1 MIILFNKWGFKLY
14 VVIMG
19 GGRVG
24 LNLASFLIADGH
36 DVTLIES
43 DKLLCANAS
52 NELDAL
58 VICGNGTD
66 NKVLEEANLEDA
78 DVFVAAT
85 GNDEVN
91 LLSSILVREFNI
103 PKVIARVSDT
113 SHSKAFKNIGIDY
126 VISPEITTAS
136 YLEKLIIRPKI
147 ADLVVMG
154 KGDAELLD
162 INIENE
168 KSIGKRI
175 GDISPD
181 DNFLIV
187 AVYENGNLI
196 IPKPDMILERGMKI
210 SILVKT
216 EYAQKV
222 MNRFTKL

>member
-1 MIILFNKWGFKLY
+1 MYI
-14 VVIMG
+14 VIMG
-19 GGRVG
+19 GGRMG
-24 LNLASFLIADGH
+24 LTLASLLIADGH

-43 DKLLCANAS
+43 DKGLCNNAS
-52 NELDAL
+52 SELDAM

-66 NKVLEEANLEDA
+66 SKVLDEANVEDA

-91 LLSSILVREFNI
+91 LLACILVREYKI
-103 PKVIARVSDT
+103 PKIIARVSDPT
-113 SHSKAFKNIGIDY
+113 HSNAFKKIGIDS
-126 VISPEITTAS
+126 VVSPEITTAS
-136 YLEKLIIRPKI
+136 YVEKLIIRPKI

-162 INIENE
+162 IKLENE
-168 KSIGKRI
+168 KSIGKTI

-187 AVYENGNLI
+187 AIYENGNLI
-196 IPKPDMILERGMKI
+196 IPKPDMVLKKGMKI

-216 EYAQKV
+216 KFAQKI
-222 MNRFTKL
+222 MKRFTKL

>member
-1 MIILFNKWGFKLY
+1 MY

-19 GGRVG
+19 GGRMG
-24 LNLASFLIADGH
+24 LSLASFLIADDH
-36 DVTLIES
+36 DVSLIEGS
-43 DKLLCANAS
+43 QGLCDIAAS
-52 NELDAL
+52 ELDAM

-66 NKVLEEANLEDA
+66 GKVLEEANIRDA

-91 LLSSILVREFNI
+91 LLACILVKDYGVSKI
-103 PKVIARVSDT
+103 IARVSDT
-113 SHSKAFKNIGIDY
+113 THSHAFKSVGVDS
-126 VISPEITTAS
+126 VVSPEITTAS
-136 YLEKLIIRPKI
+136 YLEKLIIRPQI

-162 INIENE
+162 IKVENE
-168 KSIGKRI
+168 KTIGKKV
-175 GDISPD
+175 GDVSPN

-187 AVYENGNLI
+187 AVYENGNLV
-196 IPKPDMILERGMKI
+196 IPKPDMILKKDMKI
-210 SILVKT
+210 SVLVKT

>member
-1 MIILFNKWGFKLY
+1 MY

-19 GGRVG
+19 GGKMGR
-24 LNLASFLIADGH
+24 NLASFLIADGH

-43 DKLLCANAS
+43 DQELCNEAS
-52 NELDAL
+52 SELDAMI
-58 VICGNGTD
+58 ICGSGTD
-66 NKVLEEANLEDA
+66 AKVLKEANLEDA

-91 LLSSILVREFNI
+91 LLASILVSEFKNTKI
-103 PKVIARVSDT
+103 IARLSDP
-113 SHSKAFKNIGIDY
+113 SHSSAFKKIGIDS
-126 VISPEITTAS
+126 VVSPEITTAS
-136 YLEKLIIRPKI
+136 YVEKLIIRPKI

-162 INIENE
+162 IKLENE
-168 KSIGKRI
+168 KSIGKKI
-175 GDISPD
+175 GDVSPN

-196 IPKPDMILERGMKI
+196 IPKPEMVLKKDMKI

-216 EYAQKV
+216 KYAQNV
-222 MNRFTKL
+222 MKRFTNL

>member
-1 MIILFNKWGFKLY
+1 MY

-19 GGRVG
+19 GGKMGR
-24 LNLASFLIADGH
+24 NLASFLIADGH

-43 DKLLCANAS
+43 DQELCNEAS
-52 NELDAL
+52 SELDAMI
-58 VICGNGTD
+58 ICGSGT
-66 NKVLEEANLEDA
+66 NAKVLKEANLDDA

-91 LLSSILVREFNI
+91 LLASILVSEFKNTKI
-103 PKVIARVSDT
+103 IARLSDP
-113 SHSKAFKNIGIDY
+113 SHSSAFKKIGIDS
-126 VISPEITTAS
+126 VVSPEITTAS
-136 YLEKLIIRPKI
+136 YVEKLIIRPKI

-162 INIENE
+162 IKLENE
-168 KSIGKRI
+168 KSIGKKI
-175 GDISPD
+175 GDVSPN

-196 IPKPDMILERGMKI
+196 IPKPEMVLKKDMKI

-216 EYAQKV
+216 KYAQNV
-222 MNRFTKL
+222 MKRFTNL

>member
-1 MIILFNKWGFKLY
+1 MY

-19 GGRVG
+19 GGRMG
-24 LNLASFLIADGH
+24 RTLASLLIADGH

-43 DKLLCANAS
+43 DQDLCNNAS
-52 NELDAL
+52 SELDAM

-66 NKVLEEANLEDA
+66 GKVLQEANIEDA

-91 LLSSILVREFNI
+91 LLSCILVREYEI
-103 PKVIARVSDT
+103 PKIIARVSDPT
-113 SHSKAFKNIGIDY
+113 HSNAFKKIGIDS
-126 VISPEITTAS
+126 VVSPEITTAS
-136 YLEKLIIRPKI
+136 YVEKLIIRPKI

-162 INIENE
+162 IKLENE
-168 KSIGKRI
+168 TSIGKTI
-175 GDISPD
+175 GEISPN

-196 IPKPDMILERGMKI
+196 IPKPEMVLKKDKKI
-210 SILVKT
+210 TILVKT
-216 EYAQKV
+216 KFAQKI
-222 MNRFTKL
+222 MKRFTKL